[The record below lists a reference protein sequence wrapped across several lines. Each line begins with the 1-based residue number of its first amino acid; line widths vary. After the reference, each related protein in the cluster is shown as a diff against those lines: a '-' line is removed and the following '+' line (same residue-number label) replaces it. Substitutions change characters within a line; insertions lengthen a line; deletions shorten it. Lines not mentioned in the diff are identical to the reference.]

1 MRKDDESDG
10 KIHFTDFFI
19 IDKDG
24 DNFSWG
30 SRTSS
35 QAEICSAIFQKR
47 NHFFR
52 QIDKNWELLFF
63 RVSL

>member
-19 IDKDG
+19 IDKAG
-24 DNFSWG
+24 DNFSLG

-35 QAEICSAIFQKR
+35 QADIWSAVFQKR

-52 QIDKNWELLFF
+52 QIDKNRELLFF
-63 RVSL
+63 GVSF